1 MNQKTVPFTSEQLE
15 AIIANYPTPFH
26 IYDEEGIVN
35 NMKQFISAFSWNKG
49 FKQYFA
55 VKATPN
61 PYIMRVL
68 QKLGVG
74 ADCSSLAELLLCEKV
89 GITGHDIM
97 FK

>member
-35 NMKQFISAFSWNKG
+35 NMKKFISSFSWNKG

-55 VKATPN
+55 THA
-61 PYIMRVL
+61 
-68 QKLGVG
+68 
-74 ADCSSLAELLLCEKV
+74 
-89 GITGHDIM
+89 
-97 FK
+97 

>member
-35 NMKQFISAFSWNKG
+35 NMKRFISAFSWNKG

-74 ADCSSLAELLLCEKV
+74 AECSFFA
-89 GITGHDIM
+89 
-97 FK
+97 

>member
-35 NMKQFISAFSWNKG
+35 NMKRFISSFSWNKG

-55 VKATPN
+55 VKASKSIYYACVAKT
-61 PYIMRVL
+61 R
-68 QKLGVG
+68 GRR
-74 ADCSSLAELLLCEKV
+74 
-89 GITGHDIM
+89 
-97 FK
+97 